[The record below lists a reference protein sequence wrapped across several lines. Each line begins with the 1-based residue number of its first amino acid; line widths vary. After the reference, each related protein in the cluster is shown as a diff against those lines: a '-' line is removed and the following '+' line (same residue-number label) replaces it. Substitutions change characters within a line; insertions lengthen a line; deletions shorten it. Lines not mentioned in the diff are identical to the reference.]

1 MLVFHIYDVAI
12 IFKRRED
19 NMIDSKYAMQFLKPA
34 GSTAPSAEKPER
46 LCREELSEKLK
57 SLKKKNTD
65 DGNPVIERDIDKE
78 LPHGK
83 VKCHDDG
90 PEGR

>member
-1 MLVFHIYDVAI
+1 
-12 IFKRRED
+12 
-19 NMIDSKYAMQFLKPA
+19 MINSEYAMRFLKPA
-34 GSTAPSAEKPER
+34 GSTAPNAEKPAR
-46 LCREELSEKLK
+46 LVREELSEKLE
-57 SLKKKNTD
+57 SLKKKKSD

-83 VKCHDDG
+83 VKGHDDG

>member
-1 MLVFHIYDVAI
+1 
-12 IFKRRED
+12 
-19 NMIDSKYAMQFLKPA
+19 MIDSKYAAGILRPA
-34 GSTAPSAEKPER
+34 GSAAPRTEKPTR
-46 LCREELSEKLK
+46 LSSTELGEKLK
-57 SLKKKNTD
+57 PLKKKKNSD

-83 VKCHDDG
+83 VKGHDDG

>member
-1 MLVFHIYDVAI
+1 
-12 IFKRRED
+12 
-19 NMIDSKYAMQFLKPA
+19 MINSEYAMKFLKPA

-46 LCREELSEKLK
+46 LCREELGEKLE
-57 SLKKKNTD
+57 SLKKKKKSD

-83 VKCHDDG
+83 VKGHDDHK
-90 PEGR
+90 GR